1 LRRCLFSLSFSRYRD
16 DFSRYLEYEIND
28 DIFISDLTVL
38 DLFALVKP
46 ENLELLSF
54 IQNKVN
60 KEILDFKLAIP
71 ASAK

>member
-1 LRRCLFSLSFSRYRD
+1 M
-16 DFSRYLEYEIND
+16 EYEISD

-38 DLFALVKP
+38 DLFALVTP
-46 ENLELLSF
+46 ENLEFLSF

-60 KEILDFKLAIP
+60 KEILDFKLEIP